1 MRFRSVVAKASSK
14 GQKIGYL
21 VPQFPGQTHIF
32 FWRELAALERLGARV
47 RLFSTRKPPPGLI
60 SHSWSTEAMERT
72 TYLGEAGPI
81 AGLRALPRMP
91 YGQILKA
98 IGSEPA
104 SFFRDLAVTIPAARA
119 LCDHCRADAIDHVHV
134 HSCGRAALIAALAR
148 AMGGP
153 TYSLTLH
160 GELDAYGPGQRF
172 KWQRASF
179 ATAVTRKLIADLRS
193 AMPEVLPDT
202 LLLQPMG
209 VDIDALTRDRPY
221 VPHTP
226 GETLRLFCCARL
238 NIIKGHVDLLQAVKQ
253 LLETG
258 QPVALELA
266 GEDDEG
272 GAGYRRVIE
281 HEIKRL
287 DLQDHV
293 TLLGAI
299 DAETVRQKLLSA
311 HIFVLASWMEALGVA
326 YMEAMSCGVP
336 VIGTDVGGVAELI
349 TSGQDG
355 ILVPPRDPSSLAAA
369 IRSVAEDSDLSQR
382 LGSAGRDRVVAG
394 FSSARGAETLM
405 QGLASLTG
413 GSHDAI

>member
-1 MRFRSVVAKASSK
+1 MVAKTSFN
-14 GQKIGYL
+14 GQKLGYF

-32 FWRELAALERLGARV
+32 FWRELAALERLGASV
-47 RLFSTRKPPPGLI
+47 RIFSTLKPPPSLI

-72 TYLGEAGPI
+72 NYLGDASPI
-81 AGLRALPRMP
+81 AGLRALPRLP
-91 YGQILKA
+91 YRQILGD

-104 SFFRDLAVTIPAARA
+104 SFFRDLAITVSAAHA
-119 LCDHCRADAIDHVHV
+119 LCDQCRADGIDHVHV

-172 KWQRASF
+172 KWKGASF

-193 AMPEVLPDT
+193 AIPEVLPDI

-209 VDIDALTRDRPY
+209 VDIDALTRDHPY
-221 VPHTP
+221 IPYAP

-266 GEDDEG
+266 GEDDDG
-272 GAGYRRVIE
+272 GIGYRRVIE

-299 DAETVRQKLLSA
+299 DAETVRQKLLAA
-311 HIFVLASWMEALGVA
+311 HIFVLASRMEALGVA

-336 VIGTDVGGVAELI
+336 VIGTEVGGVAELI

-355 ILVPPRDPSSLAAA
+355 ILVPPRDPASLAAA
-369 IRSVAEDSDLSQR
+369 IRKIAEDSDLSRR
-382 LGSAGRDRVVAG
+382 LGSAGRDRVATG
-394 FSSARGAETLM
+394 FSSARGAKTLL
-405 QGLASLTG
+405 QGLASMADRPF
-413 GSHDAI
+413 DAP